1 MDNKITQ
8 CFTVLLTLTVIFGGF
23 AAPVYGFNYDNPAE
37 EAFSKTRF
45 ELLFPELAFGA
56 DNNLFNLGNLNIDLT
71 EPGVKTDFLAQLGK
85 GSFTADFSSQLRAGL
100 TIGRFSVHL
109 RPWATGSL
117 RLAPGI
123 PELIFDGY
131 GPEEDG
137 TTKIYKLEGTKENG
151 LVALSLDFKYGHPIE
166 LPNDA
171 ELGVGL
177 TFRYIQGLAMF
188 DSELT
193 NGTLT
198 VDRLG
203 DCTIKTIGRN
213 RYTELPGLENDE
225 DGNLDV
231 GALFQSPPGS
241 GVLVDLGVAYE
252 KDRLHAGLALKNIG
266 ALTWRKI
273 CQETF
278 SYEGAVD
285 TGPDGAEFSEG
296 EPVTDETVLYNYTM
310 SIPIVL
316 QIQGSYQVF
325 KNVYWHLGME
335 TGFGDGWGISSSPCF
350 QTGMEWRPQHLV
362 RLAGDL
368 AYHNRHLNYQALC
381 ELRLFCLWT
390 CFQVGWIHDLGGLN
404 GSAMLALHF

>member
-1 MDNKITQ
+1 NCCYRNIYLKVSPIFFRNITIGPGTKEDPA
-8 CFTVLLTLTVIFGGF
+8 TVTSV
-23 AAPVYGFNYDNPAE
+23 
-37 EAFSKTRF
+37 
-45 ELLFPELAFGA
+45 
-56 DNNLFNLGNLNIDLT
+56 
-71 EPGVKTDFLAQLGK
+71 
-85 GSFTADFSSQLRAGL
+85 L
-100 TIGRFSVHL
+100 TIGANQRYAD
-109 RPWATGSL
+109 RGSAG
-117 RLAPGI
+117 RLSHQDHRSKPLYGTPG
-123 PELIFDGY
+123 
-131 GPEEDG
+131 
-137 TTKIYKLEGTKENG
+137 
-151 LVALSLDFKYGHPIE
+151 
-166 LPNDA
+166 
-171 ELGVGL
+171 
-177 TFRYIQGLAMF
+177 
-188 DSELT
+188 
-193 NGTLT
+193 
-198 VDRLG
+198 LG
-203 DCTIKTIGRN
+203 D
-213 RYTELPGLENDE
+213 DE